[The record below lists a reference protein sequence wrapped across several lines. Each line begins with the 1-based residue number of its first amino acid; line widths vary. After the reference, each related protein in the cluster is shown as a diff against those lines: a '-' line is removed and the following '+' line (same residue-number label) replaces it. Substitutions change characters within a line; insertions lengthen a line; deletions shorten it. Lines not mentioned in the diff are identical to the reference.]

1 MNSIEA
7 EIISTQDKIKELEK
21 QLNQVSQQER
31 LLIRGELIEKERQL
45 TELRKKEN
53 LLLEQNASS
62 VGK

>member
-21 QLNQVSQQER
+21 QLNQVSELER
-31 LLIRGELIEKERQL
+31 LLIRGELV
-45 TELRKKEN
+45 ELRKKEN